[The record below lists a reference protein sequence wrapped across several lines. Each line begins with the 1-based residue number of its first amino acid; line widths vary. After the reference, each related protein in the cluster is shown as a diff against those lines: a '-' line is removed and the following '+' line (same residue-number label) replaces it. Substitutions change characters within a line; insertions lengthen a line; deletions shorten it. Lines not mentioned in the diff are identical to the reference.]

1 MITEKIDK
9 YLTEKTFKAPNFN
22 KIEDAAGF
30 FAWGYSDAAKVSGL
44 RPLTNPK
51 TIGDVIF
58 WLNMAAQGWEL
69 IGKNK

>member
-9 YLTEKTFKAPNFN
+9 YLTEKIKASNFN
-22 KIEDAAGF
+22 KTENADGF
-30 FAWGYSDAAKVSGL
+30 FAWSCKDAAKISGL
-44 RPLTNPK
+44 RDLSNPK

-69 IGKNK
+69 IGRNK